1 MLRNG
6 EVVGYPD
13 RDLLQNT
20 EALIAMMVGREID
33 QLYTPRQR
41 PAADNGATPLL
52 SVRQLSDGRQ
62 LQDLSFDIQPGEI
75 VGVAGLLGA
84 GRDVLVDLL
93 YGLRPA
99 ERGTI
104 HLEGRPRRIRTPK
117 QAIRAGMA
125 LVPRD
130 RRHQGLILPFTTA
143 DNINLAS
150 LPETATFGWE
160 RRGIAEQKAR
170 DWIEQLAIRPGR
182 PGLPVRYMSGGNQ
195 QKAILARWLGTD
207 ARLFIL
213 DEPTLGVDI
222 GARRDIYQ
230 RTRQLAD
237 QGRAVLVSSSDA
249 PRTARTMRPDP
260 GPLARRAGGQSAHP
274 RANAGRPTG
283 GDQRRTGAF
292 TMSTA
297 IQRRGRPG
305 LATLIEKFPLILFL
319 ALLVWLSVQSPY
331 FLSWQNISLML
342 VQSVPLAILCFGLVC
357 VIAVGGDD
365 VVSGG
370 IDLSLPATAVLG
382 VALLSL
388 GLAEWHTPY
397 LLLLALLAAVCLL
410 CGAING
416 LLVLAAGLPPLL
428 ATLSTSV
435 AFTGLTDLLT
445 GQRRIAVSDPLMV
458 AFRDN
463 SVLDLPWP
471 LVYLLGVFILFQ
483 FLLHHSRFGQ
493 HVQAV
498 GGNRDMAQMS
508 GLNVRRLTLLV
519 WLLAGI
525 AAGLAILPLLSQGSG
540 SSSGTATPLLLETV
554 LATFIGAAFSRRRVV
569 TIWGALLGAI
579 LVNALSNGL
588 GLLGVNIFWMGAIK
602 GGLILV
608 VLAASA
614 VRHKGG
620 EA

>member
-1 MLRNG
+1 MARRRG
-6 EVVGYPD
+6 SARRRRRG
-13 RDLLQNT
+13 
-20 EALIAMMVGREID
+20 GSGF
-33 QLYTPRQR
+33 LYK
-41 PAADNGATPLL
+41 LL
-52 SVRQLSDGRQ
+52 SVFLICGCLVAAITLFFRVDTVVITGEKRYTEAEIRQASGVEDGDN
-62 LQDLSFDIQPGEI
+62 LF
-75 VGVAGLLGA
+75 LLNKYQ
-84 GRDVLVDLL
+84 V
-93 YGLRPA
+93 
-99 ERGTI
+99 
-104 HLEGRPRRIRTPK
+104 IR
-117 QAIRAGMA
+117 
-125 LVPRD
+125 
-130 RRHQGLILPFTTA
+130 
-143 DNINLAS
+143 N
-150 LPETATFGWE
+150 
-160 RRGIAEQKAR
+160 IAEALPY
-170 DWIEQLAIRPGR
+170 IEIENTRIQRKLPDTLLIQVQECGDPLAWTQDGTVW
-182 PGLPVRYMSGGNQ
+182 LMSPAGKIVEQTDTAAGHPTVDGCELLAPSMGTDIALSTEFANQ
-195 QKAILARWLGTD
+195 QT
-207 ARLFIL
+207 
-213 DEPTLGVDI
+213 
-222 GARRDIYQ
+222 
-230 RTRQLAD
+230 
-237 QGRAVLVSSSDA
+237 S
-249 PRTARTMRPDP
+249 
-260 GPLARRAGGQSAHP
+260 
-274 RANAGRPTG
+274 
-283 GDQRRTGAF
+283 
-292 TMSTA
+292 
-297 IQRRGRPG
+297 
-305 LATLIEKFPLILFL
+305 
-319 ALLVWLSVQSPY
+319 
-331 FLSWQNISLML
+331 
-342 VQSVPLAILCFGLVC
+342 
-357 VIAVGGDD
+357 
-365 VVSGG
+365 
-370 IDLSLPATAVLG
+370 
-382 VALLSL
+382 
-388 GLAEWHTPY
+388 
-397 LLLLALLAAVCLL
+397 LLALLAAVCLL

-463 SVLDLPWP
+463 SVLGLPWP

>member
-1 MLRNG
+1 M
-6 EVVGYPD
+6 
-13 RDLLQNT
+13 
-20 EALIAMMVGREID
+20 
-33 QLYTPRQR
+33 
-41 PAADNGATPLL
+41 
-52 SVRQLSDGRQ
+52 
-62 LQDLSFDIQPGEI
+62 
-75 VGVAGLLGA
+75 
-84 GRDVLVDLL
+84 
-93 YGLRPA
+93 
-99 ERGTI
+99 
-104 HLEGRPRRIRTPK
+104 
-117 QAIRAGMA
+117 
-125 LVPRD
+125 
-130 RRHQGLILPFTTA
+130 
-143 DNINLAS
+143 
-150 LPETATFGWE
+150 
-160 RRGIAEQKAR
+160 
-170 DWIEQLAIRPGR
+170 
-182 PGLPVRYMSGGNQ
+182 
-195 QKAILARWLGTD
+195 
-207 ARLFIL
+207 
-213 DEPTLGVDI
+213 
-222 GARRDIYQ
+222 
-230 RTRQLAD
+230 
-237 QGRAVLVSSSDA
+237 
-249 PRTARTMRPDP
+249 
-260 GPLARRAGGQSAHP
+260 
-274 RANAGRPTG
+274 
-283 GDQRRTGAF
+283 
-292 TMSTA
+292 
-297 IQRRGRPG
+297 
-305 LATLIEKFPLILFL
+305 
-319 ALLVWLSVQSPY
+319 
-331 FLSWQNISLML
+331 
-342 VQSVPLAILCFGLVC
+342 
-357 VIAVGGDD
+357 
-365 VVSGG
+365 VSGG

-416 LLVLAAGLPPLL
+416 LLALAAGLPPLL

-463 SVLDLPWP
+463 SVLGLPWP

-579 LVNALSNGL
+579 AVNALSNGL

-602 GGLILV
+602 GGLIPGGAGGLGGQTQRRRGMSQITLKTSASAEQTASSPLAWLSRAGFGVITLLAIALFGWANPVFLTVDNWANLLQGSAILLIVAMAMTLIVSAGAIDLSVGVALDFGAAFALVALKTWHLPWQAALGCALLGGVLIGLLNAFLILICRIRPFLATLGTWFIASSAERIYTDGGGAIAYRRMAPEYHDLAVGNLGGIPTPVAIVLALWLAGLAGYRAHPVGEYVRAIGQNSEAARIAGIRDRLTMLGVLVTASALCAVGGVILSANLRQFTPLAGQSYLMDAIAAVFIGTAFTRLGRVSILGTLGGVLFLAIIDNGLNLMGLNYLVKDALVGVILV
-608 VLAASA
+608 VALALSFWQA
-614 VRHKGG
+614 RLRQTHR
-620 EA
+620 